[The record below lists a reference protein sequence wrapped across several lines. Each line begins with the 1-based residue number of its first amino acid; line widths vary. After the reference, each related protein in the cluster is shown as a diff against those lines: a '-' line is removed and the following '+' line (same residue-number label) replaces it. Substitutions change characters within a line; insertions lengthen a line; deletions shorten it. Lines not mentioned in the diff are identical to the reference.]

1 MRISKGISTRQVIA
15 ILASTLALFFLV
27 AFAIKSVDAY
37 RLRSWRDQL
46 QSEIADMERQR
57 DELQRE
63 LERRQSASWVEQVL
77 RDAGKLP
84 EGVVAVVPV
93 PLTPSPMPTV
103 MATPEPPAPAGPDRL
118 LFDNPNW
125 TAWKGLIWEFD

>member
-93 PLTPSPMPTV
+93 PLTPSPMPTA